1 MSADCGKMADRE
13 MQLDPLLFD
22 NLYQKYK
29 SSVYGFAFYLT
40 RNSGEAEDLFQE
52 TWLRVVKHW
61 PKKAD
66 LHTFKTWIFTITVN
80 LHRDMLRKKRI
91 RRLFLWE
98 KSTTLDKAGKNSF
111 SYPERT
117 SSSRTNELGNL
128 EIGRAISLALSRL
141 PRQQRLVFI
150 LKEMEGFKQSEISEI
165 LKVPLGTVK
174 SLMYRAV
181 KRLQGDLADYK
192 QNQTHDMERVR

>member
-1 MSADCGKMADRE
+1 MVMSADCGKTAERE
-13 MQLDPLLFD
+13 TQLNPLLFD

-29 SSVYGFAFYLT
+29 SPVYGFAFYLT

-52 TWLRVVKHW
+52 TWLRVVKYW
-61 PKKAD
+61 PEKAD

-91 RRLFLWE
+91 RRLFLRE
-98 KSTTLDKAGKNSF
+98 KSTTLHQAGKNSF
-111 SYPERT
+111 SNPERT
-117 SSSRTNELGNL
+117 LSSRANDLGNL
-128 EIGRAISLALSRL
+128 EIGRVISQALSRL
-141 PRQQRLVFI
+141 PRKQRLVFI
-150 LKEMEGFKQSEISEI
+150 LKEMEGFKQSEIGEI
-165 LKVPLGTVK
+165 LKIPLGTVK

-192 QNQTHDMERVR
+192 PKSNA

>member
-1 MSADCGKMADRE
+1 MSADCGKMTDRE
-13 MQLDPLLFD
+13 TQLDPLLFD

-29 SSVYGFAFYLT
+29 SSVYGFTCYLT
-40 RNSGEAEDLFQE
+40 RDSGEAEDLFQE

-91 RRLFLWE
+91 RRLFLRE
-98 KSTTLDKAGKNSF
+98 KSTTLNQAGKNSF
-111 SYPERT
+111 SHPERT

-150 LKEMEGFKQSEISEI
+150 LKEMEGFKQSEIGEI
-165 LKVPLGTVK
+165 LKIPLGTVK

-181 KRLQGDLADYK
+181 KRLRGDLADYK
-192 QNQTHDMERVR
+192 PKSNS

>member
-1 MSADCGKMADRE
+1 MVMSADCGKTAERE
-13 MQLDPLLFD
+13 TQLNPLLFD

-29 SSVYGFAFYLT
+29 SPVYGFAFYLT

-61 PKKAD
+61 PEKTD

-91 RRLFLWE
+91 RRLFLRE
-98 KSTTLDKAGKNSF
+98 KSTTLHQAGKNSF
-111 SYPERT
+111 SNPERT
-117 SSSRTNELGNL
+117 LSSRANDLGNL
-128 EIGRAISLALSRL
+128 EIGRVISQALSRL
-141 PRQQRLVFI
+141 PRKQRLVFI
-150 LKEMEGFKQSEISEI
+150 LKEMEGFKQSEIGEI
-165 LKVPLGTVK
+165 LKIPLGTVK

-192 QNQTHDMERVR
+192 PKSNA